1 MLEFAHS
8 PSVSRP
14 PSATTPPF
22 SIYGCN
28 FQYAYTSQIV
38 CRRIDSVCVW
48 MMQKILSIAL
58 NWNDNDALSKRQE
71 IPAATDDRSLN
82 KRTHKKSYIK
92 RGLVLLA
99 GYLVGGLLTVL
110 AGWLAGRLMQV
121 FAPNRTVVWLFAVA
135 RGCDCPWTRFC
146 VHTRRECIRACI
158 FMNFVPKNKLL
169 QKFTLHAYLC

>member
-22 SIYGCN
+22 SIYGGN

-82 KRTHKKSYIK
+82 KRTQKKLHKKGAGTTG
-92 RGLVLLA
+92 RLFGWWLVDCL
-99 GYLVGGLLTVL
+99 
-110 AGWLAGRLMQV
+110 GWLAGRLMQV

-135 RGCDCPWTRFC
+135 RGYDCPWTRFC